1 MAFYRDRVYP
11 RIVSG
16 LGDPEPFRQVRRR
29 IVPLAHGTVLEIG
42 VGPGANFVHYDPARV
57 ERLYALEPN
66 PGMVRLAERQRRR
79 TTLDIRFL
87 GLPAERIPLE
97 NGAVDSVVS
106 TFTLCTIPGV
116 VEAVQDI
123 RRVLRPSGTFI
134 FFEHGLSP
142 DARIRLWQQRTEPV
156 TRWLF
161 EGCHVTRD
169 VPSLLEQ
176 NGFRIREMDAAYLS
190 SFPKSWTYCWWGAAV
205 PR

>member
-1 MAFYRDRVYP
+1 MALYRDRLYP
-11 RIVSG
+11 QIVSL

-42 VGPGANFVHYDPARV
+42 VGPGANFTHYDAARV
-57 ERLYALEPN
+57 KGLFALEPN
-66 PGMVRLAERQRRR
+66 PGMVRLAERQRLR

-87 GLPAERIPLE
+87 GFPAERIPLE
-97 NGAVDSVVS
+97 DRSVDSVVS

-116 VEAVQDI
+116 AEAVRDI
-123 RRVLRPSGTFI
+123 RRVLRPTGTLI

-142 DARIRLWQQRTEPV
+142 DARIRRWQKRTERV

-176 NGFRIREMDAAYLS
+176 NGFRIREIDAAYLS
-190 SFPKSWTYCWWGAAV
+190 SFPKSWTYCWWGTAV
-205 PR
+205 PQ

>member
-1 MAFYRDRVYP
+1 MAFYKDRVYP
-11 RIVSG
+11 QIVRL
-16 LGDPEPFRQVRRR
+16 LGDPDPFRHVRRR
-29 IVPLAHGTVLEIG
+29 IVPLAQGTALEIG
-42 VGPGANFVHYDPARV
+42 VGAGANFLHYDPARV

-66 PGMVRLAERQRRR
+66 PGMARLAERQRRR
-79 TTLDIRFL
+79 TTLDVRFL

-97 NGAVDSVVS
+97 SGSVDAVVS

-116 VEAVQDI
+116 VEAIQDI
-123 RRVLRPSGTFI
+123 HRVLRPTGTLI

-142 DARIRLWQQRTEPV
+142 DARIRRWQRRTEPV

-169 VPSLLEQ
+169 VPPLLEQ

-190 SFPKSWTYCWWGAAV
+190 SFPKSWTYCWWGTAV
-205 PR
+205 PQ